1 MVCILV
7 VMCPFTNE
15 MIPRDQRDHFRLNGS
30 TAAFLGILLLWISSL
45 LLPGIASATTI
56 YSYIDDRGTP
66 VLTDNFASIPERYR
80 AKVQVTEEAP
90 KGVADQ
96 SAAVRLE
103 QKIAG
108 WAHSTGA
115 GLGKFTPNIS
125 GLTHYQSQVLSLG
138 GVVAVICL
146 LARVFVRSQV
156 ARFLSLWCLIMLG
169 LTVPALLFTSQD
181 APLDLLIGKAVKIQ
195 EKQQEHLQRAP

>member
-1 MVCILV
+1 
-7 VMCPFTNE
+7 MCPFTNE

-30 TAAFLGILLLWISSL
+30 TATFWGILLLWISSL

-66 VLTDNFASIPERYR
+66 VLTDNFEGIPERYR

-90 KGVADQ
+90 KGASDH
-96 SAAVRLE
+96 SAAVRLQ

-108 WAHSTGA
+108 WAHNTGA
-115 GLGKFTPNIS
+115 GLGIFTPNIS
-125 GLTHYQSQVLSLG
+125 GLTHYQSQVLSFG
-138 GVVAVICL
+138 AIVAVICL
-146 LARVFVRSQV
+146 LARFFVRSQV
-156 ARFLSLWCLIMLG
+156 IRFLSLWCLVMLG

-181 APLDLLIGKAVKIQ
+181 APLDRLSGEAGKIQ